1 MISCKE
7 YAQVMKETLRKR
19 IETMDKKQ
27 LFQLFKLVMTRLQM
41 LI

>member
-7 YAQVMKETLRKR
+7 YAQVMKETLRER
-19 IETMDKKQ
+19 IEAMDKSQ